1 MSNLSDRMRTLIES
15 INQKFVAFFESI
27 SSASNRSVVLFLF
40 LFTATISAPMLIGYQ
55 VDNDPTRADDKDI
68 EIFRDRA
75 QTILDG
81 ELLYRDTERIT
92 VTPPLINYL
101 FIPVL
106 ILGDSLFMWMAWFA
120 FFLFLTS
127 AVLFMTLEAYFDR
140 RIALAG
146 SMLYSASPFGQFTSV
161 AMLQD
166 DSIIV
171 FFLALSFLFLTRK
184 RWYLAATAFGLGTMT
199 KLFPA
204 LCAPLAF
211 TEPDTWKTRL
221 TVATIGLS
229 IGLVISLPFLILA
242 TSEFIQFLEFY
253 LFGVQP
259 QSTSQSF
266 VSFSPIEQR
275 GMSFWRYLGETIV
288 FVPSKLLHGI
298 FVLALLSTWY
308 GAFTKRLNVNAA
320 FTLCILWI
328 FIFYSKIHYGYHM
341 MALLVLIPY
350 AIHDTRKLWSLI
362 GVSFLAR
369 IVHLAWRDSLFTD
382 NDWVHLFLGSLL
394 WMYWIYWAQFVMRNQ
409 EYQRLEDDISV
420 KRVLVASSWIVV
432 LCFAYTLQIGMKK
445 LLF

>member
-1 MSNLSDRMRTLIES
+1 MSILPNKIMTLIGL
-15 INQKFVAFFESI
+15 INQKFIAFFENKSNSSNKSI
-27 SSASNRSVVLFLF
+27 VLFLF

-55 VDNDPTRADDKDI
+55 IDNDPTRGENKDI

-81 ELLYRDTERIT
+81 ELLYRDTEKIT

-101 FIPVL
+101 FTPVL
-106 ILGDSLFMWMAWFA
+106 ILGDSLLMWMVWFA

-127 AVLFMTLEAYFDR
+127 AVLFFILESYFDR
-140 RIALAG
+140 RLAIAG
-146 SMLYSASPFGQFTSV
+146 SMIYSASPFGQFTSI

-184 RWYLAATAFGLGTMT
+184 RWYLAATTFGLGTMT

-211 TEPDTWKTRL
+211 TAPEKWKTRISV
-221 TVATIGLS
+221 VAIGLS
-229 IGLVISLPFLILA
+229 IGLAISLPFLIGA
-242 TSEFIQFLEFY
+242 YSEFMQFLEFY

-259 QSTSQSF
+259 KSASQSF
-266 VSFSPIEQR
+266 ASFSPIEQR
-275 GMSFWRYLGETIV
+275 GMSFWRYFGETIL
-288 FVPSKLLHGI
+288 FVPSKLLHAV
-298 FVLALLSTWY
+298 FVLVLLSTWY
-308 GAFTKRLNVNAA
+308 GAFTKRLKVNAA

-350 AIHDTRKLWSLI
+350 AVHDSRKLWSLI

-382 NDWVHLFLGSLL
+382 NDWVHLFFACIL
-394 WMYWIYWAQFVMRNQ
+394 WFYWIYWARFVIRNQ
-409 EYQRLEDDISV
+409 EYRQLKDNTSIQ
-420 KRVLVASSWIVV
+420 RVLVASSWIVI
-432 LCFAYTLQIGMKK
+432 LCFAYTFQIGLKK
-445 LLF
+445 ILF

>member
-1 MSNLSDRMRTLIES
+1 MSVLFEKISGVIGS
-15 INQKFVAFFESI
+15 VNQKFVTFVENKAKLSNKSI
-27 SSASNRSVVLFLF
+27 VLFLF
-40 LFTATISAPMLIGYQ
+40 LFTATISAPMLVGYT
-55 VDNDPTRADDKDI
+55 VDNDPARAEDKDI

-81 ELLYRDTERIT
+81 NLLYRDTERIT

-101 FIPVL
+101 FTPVL
-106 ILGDSLFMWMAWFA
+106 LLGDSLLMWMVWFS

-127 AVLFMTLEAYFDR
+127 VVLFFILEAFFDR
-140 RIALAG
+140 RLAIAG
-146 SMLYSASPFGQFTSV
+146 SAMYSASPFGQFTSV

-171 FFLALSFLFLTRK
+171 FFLALSLLFLTRK

-211 TEPDTWKTRL
+211 TAPDNWKVRT
-221 TVATIGLS
+221 TVVTIGFS
-229 IGLVISLPFLILA
+229 IGLAVSLPFLILA
-242 TSEFIQFLEFY
+242 YSEFMQFLEFY

-259 QSTSQSF
+259 QSSNQSF
-266 VSFSPIEQR
+266 ASFSPIEQR

-288 FVPSKLLHGI
+288 FVPSKILHGI
-298 FVLALLSTWY
+298 FVIALLSTWY
-308 GAFTKRLNVNAA
+308 GAFTNRLNLNAA

-350 AIHDTRKLWSLI
+350 AIHDTLKLWSLI
-362 GVSFLAR
+362 GISFLGR

-382 NDWVHLFLGSLL
+382 NDWVHLFFAVIM
-394 WMYWIYWAQFVMRNQ
+394 WFYWIYWAVFVIKNQ
-409 EYQRLEDDISV
+409 EYRKTKNDSSV
-420 KRVLVASSWIVV
+420 HQIIITSSWIVV
-432 LCFAYTLQIGMKK
+432 VCFAYTLQIGMKK
-445 LLF
+445 IFF

>member
-1 MSNLSDRMRTLIES
+1 MSFLPTKILTLIES
-15 INQKFVAFFESI
+15 INQKFIAFFEKKSNSSNKSI
-27 SSASNRSVVLFLF
+27 VFFLF

-55 VDNDPTRADDKDI
+55 LDNDPTRGENKDI

-81 ELLYRDTERIT
+81 ELLYRDTERVT

-101 FIPVL
+101 FTPVL
-106 ILGDSLFMWMAWFA
+106 ILGDSLLMWMSWFA

-127 AVLFMTLEAYFDR
+127 AVLFFILDAYFDR
-140 RIALAG
+140 RLAIAG
-146 SMLYSASPFGQFTSV
+146 SMIYSASPFGQFTSV

-211 TEPDTWKTRL
+211 AAPDKWKTR
-221 TVATIGLS
+221 VGVVTIGLS
-229 IGLVISLPFLILA
+229 IGLAVSLPFLILA
-242 TSEFIQFLEFY
+242 YGDFIQFLEFY

-259 QSTSQSF
+259 TSDNQTFASLTQ
-266 VSFSPIEQR
+266 IEQR
-275 GMSFWRYLGETIV
+275 GMSYWRFFGETIL
-288 FVPSKLLHGI
+288 FVPSKLLHAI

-308 GAFTKRLNVNAA
+308 GAFTKRLEINAA

-350 AIHDTRKLWSLI
+350 AIHDSRKLWSLI
-362 GVSFLAR
+362 GISFFGQ
-369 IVHLAWRDSLFTD
+369 IVHKAWRGGLFTE
-382 NDWVHLFLGSLL
+382 NDWVHLFLASIL
-394 WMYWIYWAQFVMRNQ
+394 WFYWIYWARFVIKNQ
-409 EYQRLEDDISV
+409 EYRQLEDNTSIQ
-420 KRVLVASSWIVV
+420 RTLITCGWIVIV
-432 LCFAYTLQIGMKK
+432 CFGYTFQLGMEKI
-445 LLF
+445 LF

>member
-1 MSNLSDRMRTLIES
+1 MSFLSEKIS
-15 INQKFVAFFESI
+15 GVIGSVNQKFVTFVENKSELSNKSI
-27 SSASNRSVVLFLF
+27 VLFLF
-40 LFTATISAPMLIGYQ
+40 LFTATISAPMLVGYT
-55 VDNDPTRADDKDI
+55 VDNDPSRTEDKDI

-81 ELLYRDTERIT
+81 DLLYRDTERIT

-101 FIPVL
+101 FTPVL
-106 ILGDSLFMWMAWFA
+106 LLGDSLMMWMVWFA

-127 AVLFMTLEAYFDR
+127 AVLFFILEAYFDR
-140 RIALAG
+140 RLAIAG
-146 SMLYSASPFGQFTSV
+146 SAMYSASPFGQFTSV

-211 TEPDTWKTRL
+211 TAPDNWKARI
-221 TVATIGLS
+221 TVVTIGFS
-229 IGLVISLPFLILA
+229 IGLAVSLPFLILA
-242 TSEFIQFLEFY
+242 YSEFMQFLEFY

-259 QSTSQSF
+259 QSASQSF

-275 GMSFWRYLGETIV
+275 GMSFWRYFGETVV
-288 FVPSKLLHGI
+288 FVPSKILHGI
-298 FVLALLSTWY
+298 FVIALLSTWY
-308 GAFTKRLNVNAA
+308 AAFTNTINLNAA

-350 AIHDTRKLWSLI
+350 AIHDRLKLWSLI

-382 NDWVHLFLGSLL
+382 NDWAHLFFAAIL
-394 WMYWIYWAQFVMRNQ
+394 WSYWVYWVVFIIKNQ
-409 EYQRLEDDISV
+409 EYRKTENDSSV
-420 KRVLVASSWIVV
+420 HRIIITSSWIIVV
-432 LCFAYTLQIGMKK
+432 CFAYTLQIGIKK
-445 LLF
+445 ILF